1 MDEDITENI
10 QEEFI
15 SPQKQ
20 KIPCSNFNQIN
31 LNFGDIRAIEKDSE
45 SKFDKFLDD
54 YKDLYHLND
63 VDINQIVIDEK
74 YNSDNIKKKLEKI
87 LNMDDFLLYF
97 KEPNKIKITNDK
109 TKIKSKKDKNYEEN
123 NEKINLKTNPKKE
136 EEMIE
141 NKEKIELKKKDIKK
155 KEGTQKRGMYK
166 EAKTKGRI
174 KR

>member
-1 MDEDITENI
+1 
-10 QEEFI
+10 
-15 SPQKQ
+15 
-20 KIPCSNFNQIN
+20 
-31 LNFGDIRAIEKDSE
+31 
-45 SKFDKFLDD
+45 
-54 YKDLYHLND
+54 
-63 VDINQIVIDEK
+63 
-74 YNSDNIKKKLEKI
+74 
-87 LNMDDFLLYF
+87 MDDFLLYF

-109 TKIKSKKDKNYEEN
+109 TKIKYKKDKKYEEN